1 MTDRTAALR
10 PTLCRPA
17 ARRPA
22 PCRPVLFRTD
32 QDLTPEEIAAT
43 LTVLL
48 LQHRAAL
55 TAAAATAPPTRRTVR
70 WHDVSLR
77 PPVPTTSWQIV
88 A

>member
-1 MTDRTAALR
+1 MTDRT
-10 PTLCRPA
+10 P
-17 ARRPA
+17 
-22 PCRPVLFRTD
+22 LFRTD
-32 QDLTPEEIAAT
+32 RSDLTPEEIAA

-48 LQHRAAL
+48 LQHHRAQ
-55 TAAAATAPPTRRTVR
+55 AATRPQPAARRVR

>member
-1 MTDRTAALR
+1 MTDRPALFR
-10 PTLCRPA
+10 TDLFRPA
-17 ARRPA
+17 
-22 PCRPVLFRTD
+22 LFRTD
-32 QDLTPEEIAAT
+32 QDLTPEEIAA

-48 LQHRAAL
+48 LQHRATRAA
-55 TAAAATAPPTRRTVR
+55 AAAATPSTRRTVR

>member
-1 MTDRTAALR
+1 MTDRPAALR
-10 PTLCRPA
+10 PALCRPA
-17 ARRPA
+17 ALRTA

-48 LQHRAAL
+48 QHRTAL
-55 TAAAATAPPTRRTVR
+55 TAAAATVPPTRRTVR

>member
-1 MTDRTAALR
+1 MTDR
-10 PTLCRPA
+10 PA
-17 ARRPA
+17 
-22 PCRPVLFRTD
+22 LFRTALFRTAH
-32 QDLTPEEIAAT
+32 DLTPEEIAT

-48 LQHRAAL
+48 LQQRATRAA
-55 TAAAATAPPTRRTVR
+55 AAAATPTRRTVR